1 MNWYE
6 LILEK
11 LDAFSGVSLT
21 LTLLPHRALL
31 TPDVV
36 VMVVMGG
43 FPTINDSVTPTGYL
57 TA

>member
-36 VMVVMGG
+36 VMVVVGG
-43 FPTINDSVTPTGYL
+43 SPQ
-57 TA
+57 